1 MLKLHKAACPE
12 DEIVG
17 MYTTW
22 QHPDFSLGKVHD
34 DIQKKVKINADA
46 LFLVI
51 GVGNGENRLRI
62 SVTVDVWKKL

>member
-1 MLKLHKAACPE
+1 MLKLHKAACPK

-22 QHPDFSLGKVHD
+22 HHADYWLGKIHD
-34 DIQKKVKINADA
+34 DIQKKVAINPDSI
-46 LFLVI
+46 FLVT

-62 SVTVDVWKKL
+62 SVIVDVHEK